1 VVAAGRAIYD
11 RPGNAIRQLWDGTRI
26 NMTERL
32 GNVLR
37 WFAYCAPAL
46 WTVLIVGAN
55 DAVVREPLTCVAMI
69 VFVAVPLLAA
79 GRAVR
84 YVLAGK

>member
-1 VVAAGRAIYD
+1 MVGTRWAVYD

-32 GNVLR
+32 GNVLW
-37 WFAYCAPAL
+37 WFAYCAAAL
-46 WTVLIVGAN
+46 RTVLIVGAN
-55 DAVVREPLTCVAMI
+55 DAVVREPSTCVAMI

-79 GRAVR
+79 AERCGTC
-84 YVLAGK
+84 